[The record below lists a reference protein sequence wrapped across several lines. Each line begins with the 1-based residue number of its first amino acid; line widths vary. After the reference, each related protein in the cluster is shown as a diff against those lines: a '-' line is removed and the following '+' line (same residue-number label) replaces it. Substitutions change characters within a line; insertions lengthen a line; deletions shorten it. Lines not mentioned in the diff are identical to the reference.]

1 MRFLYNPPVTLAFYF
16 FRQFIPPFL
25 FGSVLFMFVLL
36 LDKLFDIIDLIF
48 NKGVSILLVGQ
59 MFALFIPT
67 VLPLT
72 IPMALLLASLVT
84 FGRLSEENEL
94 SAVRAAGV
102 SLLRVLWLPP
112 LFALLLSLMMIPFNT
127 RVAPWASRAFHGIY
141 EKVVSA
147 DPLISV
153 EARRFFSIKNIKLFA
168 QSVDKKKGKLKDLF
182 VYQLSRDGSPAERI
196 FARRGTIDPSKDE
209 FKLILEDGQMQRYDK
224 LEPAHVLH
232 TAFTSYTITVPINNE
247 AGKSMRFRNI
257 PSREL
262 KKLIVEMRQKG
273 LATGP
278 LEAEA
283 SLRYA
288 IAFAPFA
295 LGFVGI
301 PLATVL
307 KRGGRSFSFGI
318 ACIVIFIYYTLLIFG
333 LTIAE
338 RGMVP
343 ANLAL
348 WVGNGLCFLTG
359 TYLVWRLGRQ

>member
-1 MRFLYNPPVTLAFYF
+1 MTLSLYF
-16 FRQFIPPFL
+16 FRQFLPPFV

-36 LDKLFDIIDLIF
+36 LDKLFDIIDLVF
-48 NKGVSILLVGQ
+48 NKGVSLLVVTQ

-72 IPMALLLASLVT
+72 FPMAMLLACLVT

-94 SAVRAAGV
+94 SAVRAAGI
-102 SLLRVLWLPP
+102 SLGRVLWLPF
-112 LFALLLSLMMIPFNT
+112 LFAAIVSLAMVPFNT
-127 RVAPWASRAFHGIY
+127 RVAPWASRAFRAIY

-147 DPLISV
+147 DPLITV

-168 QSVDKKKGKLKDLF
+168 QSVDKKNGRLTDLM

-196 FARRGTIDPSKDE
+196 FARRGRIDPSTEE
-209 FKLILEDGQMQRYDK
+209 FRLILEDGQMQRYDR
-224 LEPAHVLH
+224 LEPANLLH
-232 TAFTSYTITVPINNE
+232 TSFESYTITVPLASDE
-247 AGKSMRFRNI
+247 AGRSTRFRNI
-257 PSREL
+257 PSKEL
-262 KKLIVEMRQKG
+262 KKIIADHRSKG
-273 LATGP
+273 LSTAP

-283 SLRYA
+283 SLRLA

-307 KRGGRSFSFGI
+307 KRGGRSFSFGV
-318 ACIVIFIYYTLLIFG
+318 AVIVIFVYYTLLIFG

-338 RGMVP
+338 RGLMP
-343 ANLAL
+343 PDAAL
-348 WVGNGLCFLTG
+348 WGGNFLCFAAGSVL
-359 TYLVWRLGRQ
+359 LFRLARQ